1 MYFSKLIKYTLSD
14 LRISL
19 SKYMSIKP
27 WKKKPNHDAPVL
39 YMCHVRHTF
48 TGLAAR
54 EILWGN
60 DIFSFYLYSQNLKKK
75 MFYFNTDSSV
85 SLEVWRK
92 RKNLFV
98 RMFEW
103 VPTVWLSFNRKSLL
117 IVKVFSSPAIWLIWW
132 NNFLANFFS
141 VHTSEIQIH
150 FF

>member
-1 MYFSKLIKYTLSD
+1 
-14 LRISL
+14 
-19 SKYMSIKP
+19 
-27 WKKKPNHDAPVL
+27 
-39 YMCHVRHTF
+39 MCHVRHTF

-117 IVKVFSSPAIWLIWW
+117 IVKVFSSPAI
-132 NNFLANFFS
+132 
-141 VHTSEIQIH
+141 
-150 FF
+150 